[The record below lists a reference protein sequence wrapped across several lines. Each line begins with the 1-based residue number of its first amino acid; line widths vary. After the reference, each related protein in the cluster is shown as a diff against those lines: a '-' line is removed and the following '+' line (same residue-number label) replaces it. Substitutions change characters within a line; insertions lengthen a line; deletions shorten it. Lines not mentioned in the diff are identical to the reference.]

1 MLDDSLFASDGLI
14 ERPVMLG
21 GKKTKLHF
29 RELPA
34 TEFNACFLAGEGDR
48 RVLSPAHL
56 IAAALRNPD
65 GSPAITAERAAQLKA
80 GPFNAIFSAALDVNG
95 EGAKETPGNA
105 SPSAESDG
113 SGTS

>member
-1 MLDDSLFASDGLI
+1 MLDDSLFASDGI
-14 ERPVMLG
+14 VERSVMLG
-21 GKKTKLHF
+21 GKATKLHF

-34 TEFNACFLAGEGDR
+34 SEFNACFLAGEGDR

-56 IAAALRNPD
+56 IAASLRNPD

-80 GPFNAIFSAALDVNG
+80 GPFNAIFSAALQVNG
-95 EGAKETPGNA
+95 EGNDKPGNA
-105 SPSAESDG
+105 SPSATSDG

>member
-56 IAAALRNPD
+56 IAAAIIVAAAGGPLQDLYAGLMQGLD
-65 GSPAITAERAAQLKA
+65 G
-80 GPFNAIFSAALDVNG
+80 
-95 EGAKETPGNA
+95 
-105 SPSAESDG
+105 
-113 SGTS
+113 